1 MVVRLE
7 SKLSEMTK
15 EKEVMARELEDCQQQ
30 VEVMKETVVKSKQEQ
45 DKLQSANSKVSLLFL
60 VPIKI
65 KLILRFKVIILFLG
79 KIFLSLKIILNIF
92 STMYIVIDELS

>member
-30 VEVMKETVVKSKQEQ
+30 FEVMKETVVKSKQEQ